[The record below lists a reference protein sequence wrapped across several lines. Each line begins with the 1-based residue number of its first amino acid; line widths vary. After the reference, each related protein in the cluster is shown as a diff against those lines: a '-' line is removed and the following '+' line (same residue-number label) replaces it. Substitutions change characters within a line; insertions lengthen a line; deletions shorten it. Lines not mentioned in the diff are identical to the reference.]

1 MVTGQERL
9 KFYYEAEALIP
20 SGIPVNILLYPMEGD
35 YNAAIVYWLLAYRT
49 RRLVHEHQQGLA
61 VRKRRDVEVFSLS
74 FLDCICCGF
83 GAIILLLVLS
93 KVDQPVILEK
103 TEDDLQQL
111 IAQLQEELFELQG
124 ETTVVTRAL
133 SAVRLETSE
142 TRMTLAQLQKEL
154 NKVQGQYELTL
165 QDATLTIDEGELRS
179 ARQRLTEEMARL
191 QVYNRAPD
199 EAIGGIPV
207 DSEYVIFVIDTSGS
221 MQAKWSF
228 LEQKFREVL
237 DAYPR
242 VRGLQIMNDNGQ
254 YMFPQQ
260 GGTWMDDTPQL
271 RQAVRNTIRTW
282 APFSDSDPSDGIIY
296 ALQDVS
302 RSEQEGQHLCI
313 WRRFH
318 RPVGAAVVNEVDALN
333 PENAAGERTV
343 RIHALGFPTN
353 FTSSSS
359 PTMAQKYAGLMRVI
373 CERNGGTLVGLTERN

>member
-1 MVTGQERL
+1 M
-9 KFYYEAEALIP
+9 
-20 SGIPVNILLYPMEGD
+20 
-35 YNAAIVYWLLAYRT
+35 
-49 RRLVHEHQQGLA
+49 
-61 VRKRRDVEVFSLS
+61 KRRRDIEVFSLS

-93 KVDQPVILEK
+93 ESSQPVILEK
-103 TEDDLQQL
+103 TENDLQQL
-111 IAQLQEELFELQG
+111 IAKLQEELFELQG
-124 ETTVVTRAL
+124 ETTLVTRAL

-142 TRMTLAQLQKEL
+142 TKMSLAQLQKAL
-154 NKVQGQYELTL
+154 STVQGQYELTL
-165 QDATLTIDEGELRS
+165 QDATLAVDEGDLRS

-191 QVYNRAPD
+191 QVYDRAAD

-207 DSEYVIFVIDTSGS
+207 DSEYVVFIIDTSGS

-242 VRGLQIMNDNGQ
+242 VRGLQIINDNGQ

-296 ALQDVS
+296 ALKTFRDPNKKVS
-302 RSEQEGQHLCI
+302 LYVFGDDFTGQSVQ
-313 WRRFH
+313 R
-318 RPVGAAVVNEVDALN
+318 VVDEIDTYN
-333 PENAAGERTV
+333 PENADGERSV
-343 RIHALGFPTN
+343 RIHAIGFPTN
-353 FTSSSS
+353 FSNSST

-373 CERNGGTLVGLTERN
+373 CERNAGTLVGLTDRN